1 MPTGIRK
8 ITEPGTH
15 MMAPAAAWSS
25 SAEIP
30 TSAAPLHRSDR
41 EPAQRKLEK
50 LTTLCSGYR
59 RTRDIA
65 VSSDERRGRVSG
77 SCYLHAPS
85 HCQSSLAKVFLAKSR
100 KAVYW
105 TLVQYGEA
113 LRFLSINRYVNI
125 ETVRYT
131 WTGTAAV

>member
-59 RTRDIA
+59 RSRDIA
-65 VSSDERRGRVSG
+65 VSSDERRGSG
-77 SCYLHAPS
+77 VGFLLSACS
-85 HCQSSLAKVFLAKSR
+85 QSLPVL
-100 KAVYW
+100 
-105 TLVQYGEA
+105 LG
-113 LRFLSINRYVNI
+113 
-125 ETVRYT
+125 
-131 WTGTAAV
+131 